1 MERSERGWLLTTL
14 AVLFVILAI
23 SDFLKPFHLD
33 PNVALVFFGIKTT
46 GLANAIL
53 APLFGIFLLLYA
65 FGIWRMKRWALPIA
79 YGYAAY
85 VALSMI
91 LFSVRNAG
99 PSDRGS
105 PFFAILTRAVAIGV
119 PLASAFML
127 SRRKQQL
134 T

>member
-1 MERSERGWLLTTL
+1 MEQSERGWLLTTF

-23 SDFLKPFHLD
+23 SNFLKPFHID
-33 PNVALVFFGIKTT
+33 PNAALVFFGIKTT

-53 APLFGIFLLLYA
+53 APLFGIFLLVYA

-85 VALSMI
+85 VILNMI
-91 LFSVRNAG
+91 LFSVRNAH
-99 PSDRGS
+99 PSDRHS
-105 PFFAILTRAVAIGV
+105 PFFLILTRAVAIGV